1 MSLILAIM
9 MGGGWPTIKPGI
21 KNGGGEGGGG

>member
-21 KNGGGEGGGG
+21 KNGGGEGGG